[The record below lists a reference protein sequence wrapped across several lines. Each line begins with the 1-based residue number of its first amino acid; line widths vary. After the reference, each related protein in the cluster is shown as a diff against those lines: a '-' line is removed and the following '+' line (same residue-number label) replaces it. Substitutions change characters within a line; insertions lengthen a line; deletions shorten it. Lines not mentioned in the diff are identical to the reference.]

1 MASSTQGFMNARPAV
16 SPSHKMS
23 SLVGIWIFYFR
34 STIPFTSQGVPAT
47 CLIEESHLSPS
58 TVSQVLSIS
67 VEDIGLGLISTK
79 NVSFQVPTHLSLSI
93 KCPLEAPSHKS
104 PWLTHGPIGGQSSM
118 VHSTSPVSLTLSS
131 LDSTFCSVGVDRLF
145 SIIVT
150 PKGNR

>member
-1 MASSTQGFMNARPAV
+1 MLGQQSRLPIKCPHWWGSGFSISEAQFHSFHRVCLPLVSLKSHICLRP
-16 SPSHKMS
+16 
-23 SLVGIWIFYFR
+23 
-34 STIPFTSQGVPAT
+34 
-47 CLIEESHLSPS
+47 
-58 TVSQVLSIS
+58 VSQVLSIS

-118 VHSTSPVSLTLSS
+118 VHSTSPVSLTPSS